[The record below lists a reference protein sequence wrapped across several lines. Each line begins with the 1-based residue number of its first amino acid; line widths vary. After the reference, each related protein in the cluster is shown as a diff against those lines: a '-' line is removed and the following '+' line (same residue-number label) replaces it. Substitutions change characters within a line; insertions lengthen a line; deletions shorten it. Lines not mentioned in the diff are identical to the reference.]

1 LRIWCAARLRIACKP
16 DQGGFQ
22 ANGGFMNKFMLL
34 VTLAVS
40 ASAFGQGSVMS
51 PEPPS
56 NSQVAPTVLPAN
68 IVQKGVAA
76 TYADV
81 YCAGWM
87 SPTDVSDATYVLAG
101 EHSPNTARF
110 VKNDSIYLA
119 GSGWQEG
126 QKVSIVRRVKDP
138 NRFTIYSNQNAELK
152 KAGKLFFDMGQATVT
167 FVQGNTAVA
176 HVDFSCEAIVPGD
189 LVVPFQERSLA
200 DFRPRP
206 FNFQHFV
213 VLKGATTGRIILSKD
228 FDVYLGEGK
237 KFYVNIGANQGLK
250 TGDYI
255 RIYRGYAKDNF
266 DPADRASLDTLSYE
280 DEQDKEPGTNPKR
293 FVEIPK
299 RSLAQAVVLTTT
311 PTTATAMITYAIE
324 DVQIGDHFE
333 LLPAE
338 GDAGGSH

>member
-1 LRIWCAARLRIACKP
+1 MK
-16 DQGGFQ
+16 
-22 ANGGFMNKFMLL
+22 KVVLL

-40 ASAFGQGSVMS
+40 ASALGQGSVNS
-51 PEPPS
+51 PEPPPS
-56 NSQVAPTVLPAN
+56 SQVAPTVLPAN
-68 IVQKGVAA
+68 IIQKGVAA
-76 TYADV
+76 TYTDV

-87 SPTDVSDATYVLAG
+87 SPTDVPNATYVLAG
-101 EHSPNTARF
+101 EQSPNTARF
-110 VKNDSIYLA
+110 VKNDSIYLS

-126 QKVSIVRRVKDP
+126 QKVSVVRRVKDP
-138 NRFTIYSNQNAELK
+138 NYYTIYAGQNAELK

-167 FVQGNTAVA
+167 FVQGNSAVA

-189 LVVPFQERSLA
+189 LVVPFQERPLA
-200 DFRPRP
+200 EFRPRP

-213 VLKGATTGRIILSKD
+213 ALKGATTGRIILSKD

-250 TGDYI
+250 SGDYL

-266 DPADRASLDTLSYE
+266 DPADRASLNTLSYE
-280 DEQDKEPGTNPKR
+280 DDQDKEPGTNPNR
-293 FVEIPK
+293 YAEIPK

-333 LLPAE
+333 LMPAE